1 LLALAIHDDQ
11 VVRVHHPLAYT
22 GRSGQDT
29 IGIQPDRNIAI
40 VGRHPALFKHQPPDL
55 DDILAILALRLR
67 HTRSS
72 IVAECVRHS
81 ASVEWCRWIHAACAR
96 IAGLS
101 SPTRTVPAPI
111 AVKPVGA
118 RAIDRRN
125 PADILGG
132 IIPHARFNTVVIL
145 VVNFGLFLAT
155 VLYSMG
161 AGNGE
166 AFWNIDVGTLVAFG
180 AKYNAGLAA
189 GQWWR
194 LVTAG
199 FLHGG
204 LLHILMNSWVLF
216 DLGAQVEEIYGA
228 GRMLVIYF
236 VSTVFGFYASAVW
249 SPAPSVGASAALMGL
264 IGAMIALGVRHNNP
278 LGSSIRATYIRWA
291 STSSCSGCCPAFT
304 WTTPPISVGWRPA
317 SGSRTWLACPA
328 WKAPGPRDS
337 GAAPPGYA
345 FC

>member
-1 LLALAIHDDQ
+1 MEQMDSRRMCPHCRAFITNKDRTCPYCNEP
-11 VVRVHHPLAYT
+11 VR
-22 GRSGQDT
+22 
-29 IGIQPDRNIAI
+29 
-40 VGRHPALFKHQPPDL
+40 
-55 DDILAILALRLR
+55 
-67 HTRSS
+67 
-72 IVAECVRHS
+72 
-81 ASVEWCRWIHAACAR
+81 
-96 IAGLS
+96 
-101 SPTRTVPAPI
+101 
-111 AVKPVGA
+111 A

-125 PADILGG
+125 PSAILGG

-145 VVNFGLFLAT
+145 VINFGLFLAT

-166 AFWNIDVGTLVAFG
+166 AVWNIDVGTLVAFG

-264 IGAMIALGVRHNNP
+264 IGAMIALGVRHKSP
-278 LGSSIRATYIRWA
+278 VGSSIRATYIRWA
-291 STSSCSGCCPAFT
+291 IYIILFGLLPGLHVDNAAHIGGLAAGFGIAYLAGLPRLEGS
-304 WTTPPISVGWRPA
+304 WTERLWRGA
-317 SGSRTWLACPA
+317 SWICILLTALSFLKMYLWFAHVA
-328 WKAPGPRDS
+328 Q
-337 GAAPPGYA
+337 
-345 FC
+345 